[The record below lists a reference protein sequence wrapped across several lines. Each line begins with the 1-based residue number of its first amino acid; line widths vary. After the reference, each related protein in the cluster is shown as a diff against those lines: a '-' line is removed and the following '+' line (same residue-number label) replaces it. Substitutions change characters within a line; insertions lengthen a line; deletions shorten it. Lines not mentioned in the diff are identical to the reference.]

1 MAVSAINQHR
11 NELAKQFIDGS
22 QLNADTKADLDE
34 MLDSSLRDSSLRT
47 TNGLKPEEKL
57 DAISDNLYQL
67 TRLTCIHIAETPK
80 TASWKDVI
88 IKCRREI
95 TIIGL
100 GIITLLVLRPQIADI
115 VEHILKR

>member
-1 MAVSAINQHR
+1 MAISAINQHR

-34 MLDSSLRDSSLRT
+34 MLDSSLRT

-67 TRLTCIHIAETPK
+67 TRLTCIHIAEAPK

-95 TIIGL
+95 TVIGL

-115 VEHILKR
+115 VEHILRR

>member
-1 MAVSAINQHR
+1 MAISAINQHR

-34 MLDSSLRDSSLRT
+34 MLDSSLRT

-95 TIIGL
+95 TVIGL
-100 GIITLLVLRPQIADI
+100 GAFALLAFRPQIAAV
-115 VEHILKR
+115 VEHILSR

>member
-34 MLDSSLRDSSLRT
+34 MLDSSLRT

-95 TIIGL
+95 TVIGL

-115 VEHILKR
+115 VEHILRH

>member
-1 MAVSAINQHR
+1 MAISAINQHR

-34 MLDSSLRDSSLRT
+34 MLDSSLRT

-115 VEHILKR
+115 VEHILRH

>member
-1 MAVSAINQHR
+1 MAISAINQHR
-11 NELAKQFIDGS
+11 NDLAKQFIDGS
-22 QLNADTKADLDE
+22 QLNADAKTDLDE
-34 MLDSSLRDSSLRT
+34 MLDSSLRT

-95 TIIGL
+95 AIIAL
-100 GIITLLVLRPQIADI
+100 GVITLLVLRPQIADV
-115 VEHILKR
+115 VEHILSRH

>member
-34 MLDSSLRDSSLRT
+34 MLDSSLRT

-95 TIIGL
+95 TVIGL

-115 VEHILKR
+115 VEHILRR

>member
-1 MAVSAINQHR
+1 MAISAVNQHR

-34 MLDSSLRDSSLRT
+34 MLDSSLRT

-115 VEHILKR
+115 VEHILRH

>member
-1 MAVSAINQHR
+1 MAISAINQHR
-11 NELAKQFIDGS
+11 NDLAKQFIDAS

-34 MLDSSLRDSSLRT
+34 MLDSSLRT

-88 IKCRREI
+88 IECRREI
-95 TIIGL
+95 ALIAL
-100 GIITLLVLRPQIADI
+100 GVITLLVLRPQIAD
-115 VEHILKR
+115 VVAHILSRR

>member
-1 MAVSAINQHR
+1 MAISAINQHR
-11 NELAKQFIDGS
+11 NDLAKQFIDGS
-22 QLNADTKADLDE
+22 QLNADSKADLDE
-34 MLDSSLRDSSLRT
+34 MLDSSLRT

-67 TRLTCIHIAETPK
+67 TRITCIHIAETPK

-115 VEHILKR
+115 VEHILRR

>member
-1 MAVSAINQHR
+1 MAISAINQHR

-22 QLNADTKADLDE
+22 QLNADTKSDLDE
-34 MLDSSLRDSSLRT
+34 MLDSSLRT
-47 TNGLKPEEKL
+47 TNGLPPEEKL

-67 TRLTCIHIAETPK
+67 TRITCIHIAETPK

-95 TIIGL
+95 TVIGL
-100 GIITLLVLRPQIADI
+100 GAFALLAFRPQIAAV
-115 VEHILKR
+115 VEHILSR

>member
-34 MLDSSLRDSSLRT
+34 MLDSSLRT

-80 TASWKDVI
+80 TASAGAKSQLSVSASSPSW
-88 IKCRREI
+88 CCGRR
-95 TIIGL
+95 
-100 GIITLLVLRPQIADI
+100 
-115 VEHILKR
+115 

>member
-1 MAVSAINQHR
+1 MAISAINQHR

-34 MLDSSLRDSSLRT
+34 MLDSSLRT

-67 TRLTCIHIAETPK
+67 TRLTCIHIAQTPK
-80 TASWKDVI
+80 MASWKDVI

-95 TIIGL
+95 TVIGL

-115 VEHILKR
+115 VEHILRR

>member
-1 MAVSAINQHR
+1 MAISAINQHR

-34 MLDSSLRDSSLRT
+34 MLDSSLRT
-47 TNGLKPEEKL
+47 TNGLPPEEKL

-95 TIIGL
+95 TVIGL

-115 VEHILKR
+115 VEHILRR

>member
-1 MAVSAINQHR
+1 MAISAINQHR

-22 QLNADTKADLDE
+22 QLNADTKSDLDE
-34 MLDSSLRDSSLRT
+34 MLDSSLRT
-47 TNGLKPEEKL
+47 TNGLPPEEKL

-67 TRLTCIHIAETPK
+67 TRITCIHIAETPK

-95 TIIGL
+95 TVIGL

-115 VEHILKR
+115 VEHILRR

>member
-1 MAVSAINQHR
+1 MAISAINQHR
-11 NELAKQFIDGS
+11 NDLAKQFIDGS
-22 QLNADTKADLDE
+22 QLNADSKADLDE
-34 MLDSSLRDSSLRT
+34 MLDSSLRT

-67 TRLTCIHIAETPK
+67 TRITCIHIAETPK

-115 VEHILKR
+115 VEHILRH

>member
-1 MAVSAINQHR
+1 MAISAINQHR

-34 MLDSSLRDSSLRT
+34 MLDSSLRT

-67 TRLTCIHIAETPK
+67 TRITCIHIAETPK

-115 VEHILKR
+115 VEHILRH

>member
-34 MLDSSLRDSSLRT
+34 MLDSSLRT

-115 VEHILKR
+115 VEHILRH

>member
-1 MAVSAINQHR
+1 MAISAINQHR
-11 NELAKQFIDGS
+11 NDLAKQFIDGS

-34 MLDSSLRDSSLRT
+34 MLDSSLRT

-95 TIIGL
+95 TVIGL

-115 VEHILKR
+115 VEHILRR

>member
-1 MAVSAINQHR
+1 MAISAINQHR

-34 MLDSSLRDSSLRT
+34 MLDSSLRT

-88 IKCRREI
+88 IKCRRELVI
-95 TIIGL
+95 LGL
-100 GIITLLVLRPQIADI
+100 GVITLLVLRPQIADV
-115 VEHILKR
+115 VEHILSR

>member
-1 MAVSAINQHR
+1 MAISAINQHR

-22 QLNADTKADLDE
+22 QLNADKKADLDE
-34 MLDSSLRDSSLRT
+34 MLDSSLRT

-115 VEHILKR
+115 VEHILRH

>member
-1 MAVSAINQHR
+1 MAISAINQHR
-11 NELAKQFIDGS
+11 NDLAKQFIDAS

-34 MLDSSLRDSSLRT
+34 MLDSSLRT

-95 TIIGL
+95 TVIGL

-115 VEHILKR
+115 VEHILRR

>member
-1 MAVSAINQHR
+1 MAISAINQHR

-34 MLDSSLRDSSLRT
+34 MLDSSLRT

-95 TIIGL
+95 TVIGL

-115 VEHILKR
+115 VEHILRR

>member
-1 MAVSAINQHR
+1 MAISAINQHR

-22 QLNADTKADLDE
+22 QLNAGTKADLDE
-34 MLDSSLRDSSLRT
+34 MLDSSLRT

-95 TIIGL
+95 TVIGL

-115 VEHILKR
+115 VEHILRR

>member
-1 MAVSAINQHR
+1 MAISAINQHR
-11 NELAKQFIDGS
+11 NDLAKQFIDAS

-34 MLDSSLRDSSLRT
+34 MLDSSLRT

-115 VEHILKR
+115 VEHILRH